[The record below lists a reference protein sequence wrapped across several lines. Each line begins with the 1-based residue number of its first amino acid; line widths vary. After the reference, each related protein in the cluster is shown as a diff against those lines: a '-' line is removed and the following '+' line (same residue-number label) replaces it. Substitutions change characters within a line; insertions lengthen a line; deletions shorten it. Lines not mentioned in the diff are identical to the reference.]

1 MCEARRC
8 TRWGRTRFTR
18 VSLDLVRSRG
28 VLGVGRPSLVDTIG
42 MFRGRVGTVLG
53 CHNAGITDD
62 APIIDTHTH
71 PMVDE
76 RQQVLAEPHPA
87 EDYLEKVGGLGIER
101 AAALVMAPKDDMEL
115 TRKLNDAVLRLAASH
130 DGFFFPVCSVHP
142 ANGEVALE
150 EQERVAAAGS
160 RWLKLHP
167 NTQDFDV
174 ADPSVTTVVQRAAEL
189 GLPVLFDAYSPFD
202 PAQPGKFVKLAMAV
216 PDSKLI
222 LAHAHGPSFSALLV
236 YEILARYPFWQRR
249 VWIDIA
255 VTASL
260 LAGGPYAEQF
270 VWVLRKVGI
279 DRILFGSDYPLDDPR
294 KAVESVGKLGF
305 TEGELRAILYENA
318 KALLDGASA

>member
-1 MCEARRC
+1 M
-8 TRWGRTRFTR
+8 
-18 VSLDLVRSRG
+18 
-28 VLGVGRPSLVDTIG
+28 LGVGRLVDTIG
-42 MFRGRVGTVLG
+42 MMEFSRRVGPILG

-115 TRKLNDAVLRLAASH
+115 TRALNDAVLRLAGSH

-142 ANGEVALE
+142 ADGEAALE
-150 EQERVAAAGS
+150 ELERVAAAGS

-174 ADPSVTTVVQRAAEL
+174 ADPSVTTVVERAAEL

-202 PAQPGKFVKLAMAV
+202 PAQPGKFVQLAMAV

-249 VWIDIA
+249 VWIDISA
-255 VTASL
+255 TASL

-270 VWVLRKVGI
+270 VWVLRKVGV

-294 KAVESVGKLGF
+294 KAVGSVGELGF

-318 KALLDGASA
+318 AALLDGAPT